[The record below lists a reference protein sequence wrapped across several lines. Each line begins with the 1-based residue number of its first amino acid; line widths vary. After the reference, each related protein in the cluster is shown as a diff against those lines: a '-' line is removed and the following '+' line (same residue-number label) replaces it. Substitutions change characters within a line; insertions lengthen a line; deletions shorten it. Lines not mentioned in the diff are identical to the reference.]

1 MIVTRLEGSHPS
13 LFVRAIAVGVYIR
26 RSRYA
31 EVMNGR
37 INTPVT
43 LKELRHELREI
54 TNTVTNLTYVGNLT
68 VLNSVTHHLENST
81 R

>member
-1 MIVTRLEGSHPS
+1 MIIVTRLEGSHPS

-37 INTPVT
+37 INTPVA
-43 LKELRHELREI
+43 LKELNPMLREFI
-54 TNTVTNLTYVGNLT
+54 NAFAFCSYQLLSQT
-68 VLNSVTHHLENST
+68 
-81 R
+81 

>member
-1 MIVTRLEGSHPS
+1 MIIVTRLEGSHPS

-37 INTPVT
+37 VNTPVA
-43 LKELRHELREI
+43 LKELSGLWHSGMI
-54 TNTVTNLTYVGNLT
+54 T
-68 VLNSVTHHLENST
+68 
-81 R
+81 